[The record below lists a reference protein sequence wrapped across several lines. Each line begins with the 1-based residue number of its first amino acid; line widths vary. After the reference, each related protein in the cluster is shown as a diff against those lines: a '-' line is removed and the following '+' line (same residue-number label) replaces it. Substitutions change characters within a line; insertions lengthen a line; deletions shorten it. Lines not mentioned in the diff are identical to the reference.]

1 MMPNLDISFFIKRT
15 IKINVVVG
23 LPTIYFTSYGSTKP
37 ANIKIK
43 GGLNNNWYIHIGKKD
58 S

>member
-1 MMPNLDISFFIKRT
+1 MPNLDISFFIKRT
-15 IKINVVVG
+15 IKISVVVG
-23 LPTIYFTSYGSTKP
+23 LSTIYPTSKGSTKP

>member
-15 IKINVVVG
+15 IKISVVVG
-23 LPTIYFTSYGSTKP
+23 LSTIYPTSKGSTKP